1 MVPWLTQTVLQPPHR
16 NLFPQF
22 AKMPNHTEPE
32 VTLKY
37 LAFSSNPEGQQK
49 LVKADLDFQITNYS
63 SKFIP
68 FIPLILSGRQTESGC
83 EKHGTISSVCAASLA
98 SLKSITLAL
107 RNKLMWIKP

>member
-49 LVKADLDFQITNYS
+49 LVKADLDFQIANYS
-63 SKFIP
+63 SKLIP
-68 FIPLILSGRQTESGC
+68 FIPLILSGRQTESG
-83 EKHGTISSVCAASLA
+83 L
-98 SLKSITLAL
+98 
-107 RNKLMWIKP
+107 